1 MAARLRARREEIAQG
16 IYEHIQACVPHPVS
30 DANPVYQE
38 ALRATIAAIVD
49 YIIDGLVA
57 GRWTRPMPDVAAA
70 QARRAAYSGVS
81 LGMVLRRYVAAHSRF
96 GEYVREEAAR
106 QGLSRDELHYLRRRQ
121 EALLERLTAAIEHEY
136 NKDHESPAVRRA
148 GIVRRTLRSQE
159 VSSAELAELEYEIV
173 AAWHI
178 GMIAVGS
185 QASQAVET
193 IRRGLRCEL
202 LAVPSGDEALW
213 AWFGTRGR
221 VPAKALSAHLP
232 GHFRVRSAIGEPRHG
247 RDGLLRTHAEAL
259 AAWPVAMKRGEPAV
273 YAADVTLDAALLA
286 NDVLAKLHHET
297 FLAPLESL
305 RVGGHTARETLRA
318 YFSCAGSIASAGAK
332 LEVTPRTVENRLQAI
347 ARTLDRPLYTCLAEL
362 EVALQLEELAATRRS
377 ERASPSRIQ

>member
-1 MAARLRARREEIAQG
+1 MAARLRARREEVAQG
-16 IYEHIQACVPHPVS
+16 IYEHIQASVPDPVS

-38 ALRATIAAIVD
+38 ALRATVTAIVD
-49 YIIDGLVA
+49 YIIDGLAA
-57 GRWTRPMPDVAAA
+57 GRWTRPIPEVAAA

-81 LGMVLRRYVAAHSRF
+81 LGLVLRRYVAAHSRF

-121 EALLERLTAAIEHEY
+121 EALLEHLTAAIEHEY
-136 NKDHESPAVRRA
+136 NRDHEPPAIRRA
-148 GIVRRTLRSQE
+148 GIVHRMLRHQE
-159 VSSAELAELEYEIV
+159 VTSAELAELEYEV
-173 AAWHI
+173 VTAWHI

-185 QASQAVET
+185 QTSQAVDA
-193 IRRGLRCEL
+193 IKRSLRCEL
-202 LAVPSGDEALW
+202 LAVPSGEEALW
-213 AWFGTRGR
+213 VWFGTRRR
-221 VPAKALSAHLP
+221 VPAKALSTYLP
-232 GHFRVRSAIGEPRHG
+232 GHVRARAAIGEPRHG

-259 AAWPVAMKRGEPAV
+259 AAWPVAMQRRESAV

-347 ARTLDRPLYTCLAEL
+347 AKTLDRPLHTCLA
-362 EVALQLEELAATRRS
+362 QLEIALRLEALAATR
-377 ERASPSRIQ
+377 